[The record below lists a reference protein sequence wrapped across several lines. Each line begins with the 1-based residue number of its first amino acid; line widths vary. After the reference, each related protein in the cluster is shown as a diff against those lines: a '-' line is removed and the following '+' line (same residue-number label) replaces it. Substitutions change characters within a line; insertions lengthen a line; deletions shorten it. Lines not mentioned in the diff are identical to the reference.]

1 MNLNIFVGLFIASLA
16 IYLGAPDVRNDITV
30 YLQFNAFLLVFL
42 GTFGSTLI
50 STSFADFRGLY
61 VLFISLFFRKKRF
74 LSPVDAIKI
83 MVDLAD
89 QIQHIS
95 RQSLPDKV
103 VHLKDAYLSKSMDMV
118 AAGLDKEFVLDALYT
133 DIDELR
139 NRHSKKISAVRT
151 MLSLIHI

>member
-1 MNLNIFVGLFIASLA
+1 MNFVNPWLSIMSFVYFIFAGFI
-16 IYLGAPDVRNDITV
+16 
-30 YLQFNAFLLVFL
+30 
-42 GTFGSTLI
+42 
-50 STSFADFRGLY
+50 SF
-61 VLFISLFFRKKRF
+61 VISLFFRKKRF

-118 AAGLDKEFVLDALYT
+118 AAGLDVIANEGYQFKEWGRYNSSV
-133 DIDELR
+133 
-139 NRHSKKISAVRT
+139 H
-151 MLSLIHI
+151 